1 MIIYIRY
8 DAASLVIGDIVR
20 LVEGDVV
27 PADVVVLSLGMQ
39 HVESTPGRAN
49 DFELIVDSH
58 LVTGESKPKRVTNHE
73 IGSVDAVQHLYYGS
87 RVLEG
92 ACLALVVQ
100 TGKQLLL
107 AKLIKDGR
115 WPPKGDITEEVME
128 DMKKRDEEGISLM
141 SVI

>member
-58 LVTGESKPKRVTNHE
+58 LVTGESKPKRVTNDE

-107 AKLIKDGR
+107 AKLIEDGR